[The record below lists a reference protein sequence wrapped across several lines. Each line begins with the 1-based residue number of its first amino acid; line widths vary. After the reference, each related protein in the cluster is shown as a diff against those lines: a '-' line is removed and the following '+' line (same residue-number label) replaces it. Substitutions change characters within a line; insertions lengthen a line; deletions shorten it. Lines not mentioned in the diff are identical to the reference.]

1 MRKLLF
7 LMVIVSLVA
16 MPAAAQFQQLIEFQ
30 VKPGHEIAFENYI
43 KKIGEAA
50 DKMESPM
57 SWSTFSVAVL
67 VIPINEEMAR
77 DAAECILETRLPE
90 NAMVM

>member
-7 LMVIVSLVA
+7 FVVIVSLVA

-30 VKPGHEIAFENYI
+30 VKPGHDIAFENFI

-50 DKMESPM
+50 DKVGSPM
-57 SWSTFSVAVL
+57 SR
-67 VIPINEEMAR
+67 AR
-77 DAAECILETRLPE
+77 S
-90 NAMVM
+90 